1 MIVDDLW
8 CVVGSTNMDYRS
20 FGWNDEVNL
29 AVLDPAL
36 AASSTRILRK
46 IWQTHI
52 VKRCRNGRTDH
63 WQSVPWN
70 GSAGSLRANNNRR
83 N

>member
-29 AVLDPAL
+29 AVMDPAL
-36 AASSTRILRK
+36 AAKLNANFEEDLSKSHRETLQE
-46 IWQTHI
+46 WQN
-52 VKRCRNGRTDH
+52 R
-63 WQSVPWN
+63 
-70 GSAGSLRANNNRR
+70 SLAERSMEWLGGLIAREQ
-83 N
+83 